1 MAELYTTE
9 QRAGADRPTVVLVH
23 GSMDRSSSF
32 ARVQRHLPDVNV
44 VRYDRRG
51 YGRSVS
57 LGPPRSFSEQVDDLE
72 RVVAGRQS
80 VVVGHSL
87 GGVVA
92 LALAERDPDVARAVV
107 AYESPMAWAPW
118 WPDRSAGGDAL
129 AAGEAPEDVAERFLR
144 RMVGDE
150 RFARLG
156 AKTIE
161 ARRAEGRALVADL
174 RQIRDGAHPPYD
186 PANLEVP
193 VVAAHGSESAPH
205 HVEAARA
212 LAAEAPRAELVEVP
226 GAAHGI
232 HLTHPAALAELARRA
247 LRLAM
252 TA

>member
-1 MAELYTTE
+1 MADLYTAE
-9 QRAGADRPTVVLVH
+9 QRAGAHHPTVVLVH
-23 GSMDRSSSF
+23 GSMDRSSTF

-51 YGRSVS
+51 YGRSAS
-57 LGPPRSFSEQVDDLE
+57 LGPPLSFREQVDDLA
-72 RVVAGRQS
+72 RVVAGRPS

-92 LALAERDPDVARAVV
+92 LALAARDPDVARAVV

-129 AAGEAPEDVAERFLR
+129 AAGQAPEEVAERFLR

-150 RFARLG
+150 RFARLPPT
-156 AKTIE
+156 TIQ
-161 ARRAEGRALVADL
+161 ARRAEGPALVADL
-174 RQIRDGAHPPYD
+174 RQIRDPEHPPYD
-186 PANLEVP
+186 PAKVTVP
-193 VVAAHGSESAPH
+193 VVAAHGSESSPH
-205 HVEAARA
+205 HVQAARV

-226 GAAHGI
+226 GAGHGI
-232 HLTHPAALAELARRA
+232 HLTHPAALADLAQRA
-247 LRLAM
+247 LALAT